1 MGPLLFKKR
10 NACTSCGGPICT
22 YIIIYI
28 EIMNVCSAAGLQ
40 QRVKKC
46 SKSKRSLR
54 SALRTERIEN
64 ITLKSSVRRFS
75 QGSTRTHDLIF
86 IIQ

>member
-1 MGPLLFKKR
+1 M
-10 NACTSCGGPICT
+10 
-22 YIIIYI
+22 YIYI

-86 IIQ
+86 IIQL